1 MIRKNAFSR
10 TMIYCSINNGSL
22 RCRRTR
28 GNRHSTRLSVWP
40 WPAEPAVAY
49 LASSG
54 TMGRRSIETIYFNTE
69 APEMS
74 MPFVGF

>member
-1 MIRKNAFSR
+1 
-10 TMIYCSINNGSL
+10 L

-40 WPAEPAVAY
+40 WPAEPAVVY

-54 TMGRRSIETIYFNTE
+54 TMGRRSIETTYFNKKAGDCQCLPANFE
-69 APEMS
+69 
-74 MPFVGF
+74 PFWQKQKEPGAELLPRRAK